1 MAIILNKVLQNNCLS
16 IGADCSFF
24 LKFDQNSFK
33 LIDLYSSEKIEF
45 NFIHLNSKINTL
57 DFSELEKLIIA
68 EYNFASSIT
77 NSFAVGNSQYY
88 LLTLTRNKKSFND
101 QEIKIHQN
109 FTELLKDLNSVNPAT
124 KENSV
129 ANQDF
134 FHLFAEDSN
143 EMLFTLDSHG
153 VFTFLNEYALKH
165 LKYNSEEIIGKHF
178 LEIIS
183 DDFKIKA
190 AEEFQKILDEQSKI
204 IFDAELI
211 PKMGIEKL
219 FNLKIIP
226 INNGEKINL
235 LLGIGNNISEQNIH
249 KKRIEELLSK
259 LKEANRLNSIE
270 RDRAKQQISILSE
283 LNDLKNEFIS
293 NVSHELRTPLASIIG
308 FSETIIE
315 DESLTVDRAKE
326 FNDVIL
332 TESKRLAKLI
342 NDVLD
347 FSELE
352 NEKQQLQKSSNNIIS
367 ILKDCLTNFED
378 QCKEKK
384 ITLTNN
390 VPDSEITIF
399 GDEERLK
406 KAFSHL
412 LANAVK
418 FTPENGR
425 ITLIAKEFLKE
436 VEIVI
441 SDTGLGISEQK
452 LPLLFDKFSKVK
464 RSGNNLPGAG
474 FGLVTVKQIIDLHKG
489 LIRVRSEVDKGTSF
503 IIRLPKYSFN

>member
-1 MAIILNKVLQNNCLS
+1 MVIAFKKVLNNTCLLS
-16 IGADCSFF
+16 GADCSC
-24 LKFDQNSFK
+24 LIRYDQNTFE
-33 LIDLYSSEKIEF
+33 LLHLYSKTDTDLNLKSIVNKID
-45 NFIHLNSKINTL
+45 NL
-57 DFSELEKLIIA
+57 DFNHVEKLILA
-68 EYNFASSIT
+68 DFNFSSSIT
-77 NSFAVGNSQYY
+77 NVYTVDNYQYFLISLSKEKNNFSDQAKNIHKNFA
-88 LLTLTRNKKSFND
+88 D
-101 QEIKIHQN
+101 
-109 FTELLKDLNSVNPAT
+109 LLKELTPIFALEGE
-124 KENSV
+124 KSV
-129 ANQDF
+129 AKQDF

-143 EMLFTLDSHG
+143 ELLFTLDRHG
-153 VFTFLNEYALKH
+153 VLTFINKYGLKQ

-183 DDFKIKA
+183 DDYKINVS
-190 AEEFQKILDEQSKI
+190 EEFQKILDKKSKI
-204 IFDAELI
+204 IFEAELI
-211 PKMGIEKL
+211 PKVSIEKL
-219 FNLKIIP
+219 FEIKIIP
-226 INNGEKINL
+226 ICEEEKVNL
-235 LLGIGNNISEQNIH
+235 LLGIGNNISDQSIR
-249 KKRIEELLSK
+249 KKKTEELLAK
-259 LKEANRLNSIE
+259 LKEANRINLIE

-283 LNDLKNEFIS
+283 LNNLKNEFIS

-315 DESLTVDRAKE
+315 DDNLTVDRAKE
-326 FNDVIL
+326 FNEVIL

-352 NEKQQLQKSSNNIIS
+352 NETQHLQKSSSNVTT
-367 ILKDCLTNFED
+367 ILKECSENFEEL
-378 QCKEKK
+378 CHKKK
-384 ITLTNN
+384 ITLTNKM
-390 VPDSEITIF
+390 PDSEILIF

-406 KAFSHL
+406 KAFSYL
-412 LANAVK
+412 LSNSVK

-436 VEIVI
+436 VEIVV

-464 RSGNNLPGAG
+464 RVNNNLPGAG

-489 LIRVRSEVDKGTSF
+489 LIRVKSEVDKGTSF